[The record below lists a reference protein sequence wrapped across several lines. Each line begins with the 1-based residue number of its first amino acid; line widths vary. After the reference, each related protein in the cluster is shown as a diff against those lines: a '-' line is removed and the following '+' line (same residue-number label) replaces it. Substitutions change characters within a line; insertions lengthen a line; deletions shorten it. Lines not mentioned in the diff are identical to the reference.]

1 LNHLSANRMSRNRL
15 LPTWVGAPRLDPL
28 LLVLL
33 LLIMGFGLV
42 VLYSASG
49 QDMAMVKRQSLRL
62 GFGLLVMLVI
72 SQVPPRILRS
82 WTPWLYGIGVALLLA
97 TLVLGVGRG
106 TNRWLDIGVFRFQ
119 PSEIMKLAVPMMVA
133 WYLHPRI
140 LPPAWKATLVSL
152 GILLIPTVLIARQ
165 PDLGTALLVA
175 ASGVFTLFLAG
186 LRWRV
191 LLGFAAS
198 MAAAAPALWLVMK
211 EYQRDRVRTF
221 LNPEADP
228 LGNGWNIIQSKIAVG
243 SGGLT
248 GKGWLNGTQ
257 SNLEFI
263 PERHTDFI
271 LAVFSEEF
279 GLVGV
284 VLLMLA
290 YILVIARGLHIA
302 SIARDTGSRLL
313 AGSLSLT
320 LFVYVLVNGGMV
332 SGVLPV
338 VGVPLPLIS
347 YGGTSAVTLLAGFG
361 MMMSIYGHRKFIK

>member
-1 LNHLSANRMSRNRL
+1 MRRWV
-15 LPTWVGAPRLDPL
+15 PGWVGAPRLDPVL
-28 LLVLL
+28 LFLL
-33 LLIMGFGLV
+33 LLIIGAGLV

-49 QDMAMVKRQSLRL
+49 RDMAMVERQGVRIGL
-62 GFGLLVMLVI
+62 GLLIMLAI
-72 SQVPPRILRS
+72 SQVPPRVLRT
-82 WTPWLYGIGVALLLA
+82 WTPWLYGLGVVMLVA

-106 TNRWLDIGVFRFQ
+106 SQRWLDFGVVRFQ
-119 PSEIMKLAVPMMVA
+119 PSELMKLAVPMMVA
-133 WYLHPRI
+133 WYLHPKV
-140 LPPAWKATLVSL
+140 LPPDWKATFVTF
-152 GILLIPTVLIARQ
+152 GILLVPTLLIYRQ
-165 PDLGTALLVA
+165 PDLGTSLLVA
-175 ASGVFTLFLAG
+175 ASGVFTLYLAG
-186 LRWRV
+186 LRWQV
-191 LLGFAAS
+191 LFGFAGA
-198 MAAAAPALWLVMK
+198 AVAAAPVLWLVMK

-228 LGNGWNIIQSKIAVG
+228 LGDGWNIIQSKIAVG

-271 LAVFSEEF
+271 LAVLSEEF
-279 GLVGV
+279 GLIGV
-284 VLLMLA
+284 SLLMLT
-290 YILVIARGLHIA
+290 YVLVIARGLYIA
-302 SIARDTGSRLL
+302 GVARDTGSRLL

-320 LFVYVLVNGGMV
+320 LFVYVLVNSGMV

-361 MMMSIYGHRKFIK
+361 MMMSIYGHRKFIR

>member
-1 LNHLSANRMSRNRL
+1 MKRW
-15 LPTWVGAPRLDPL
+15 LPAWLGFPRLDPV

-33 LLIMGFGLV
+33 LLITSFGLV

-49 QDMAMVKRQSLRL
+49 QDMAMVYRQAVRL
-62 GFGLLVMLVI
+62 GVGLLVMLII
-72 SQVPPRILRS
+72 SQVPPHILRI
-82 WTPWLYGIGVALLLA
+82 WTPWLYGLGVIMLLA
-97 TLVLGVGRG
+97 TWFLGIGRG
-106 TNRWLDIGVFRFQ
+106 TQRWLDLGVVRFQ

-133 WYLHPRI
+133 WYLHPRV
-140 LPPAWKATLVSL
+140 LPPAWKAVAFSL
-152 GILLIPTVLIARQ
+152 CILLLPTLLIARQ

-175 ASGVFTLFLAG
+175 ASGIFTLYLAG

-191 LLGFAAS
+191 LFGFAGVA
-198 MAAAAPALWLVMK
+198 AAAAPVLWLVMK

-228 LGNGWNIIQSKIAVG
+228 LGHGWNIIQSKIAVG
-243 SGGLT
+243 SGGMT

-257 SNLEFI
+257 SHLEFI

-271 LAVFSEEF
+271 LAVLSEEF
-279 GLVGV
+279 GLLGV
-284 VLLMLA
+284 MLLMLV
-290 YILVIARGLHIA
+290 YLMLIARGLHIA

-320 LFVYVLVNGGMV
+320 LFVYVLVNSGMV

-361 MMMSIYGHRKFIK
+361 IMMSVYSHRKFIK

>member
-1 LNHLSANRMSRNRL
+1 MKRL
-15 LPTWVGAPRLDPL
+15 LPNWLGLPRLDPV

-33 LLIMGFGLV
+33 LLIIGFGLM

-49 QDMAMVKRQSLRL
+49 QDMDMVYRQAIRL
-62 GFGLLVMLVI
+62 GVGLFVMLVI
-72 SQVPPRILRS
+72 SQVPPHILRI
-82 WTPWLYGIGVALLLA
+82 WTPWLYGIGVIMLLA
-97 TLVLGVGRG
+97 TWFLGVGRG
-106 TNRWLDIGVFRFQ
+106 TQRWLDLGVVRFQ
-119 PSEIMKLAVPMMVA
+119 PSELMKLAVPMMVA
-133 WYLHPRI
+133 WYLHPKV
-140 LPPAWKATLVSL
+140 LPPAWKAVGYAL
-152 GILLIPTVLIARQ
+152 GMLLIPTLLIARQ

-175 ASGVFTLFLAG
+175 SSGMFTLYLAG
-186 LRWRV
+186 LRWRI
-191 LLGFAAS
+191 LLGFIGVAV
-198 MAAAAPALWLVMK
+198 AAAPVLWLVMK

-221 LNPEADP
+221 LNPEVDP
-228 LGNGWNIIQSKIAVG
+228 LGHGWNIIQSKIAVG
-243 SGGLT
+243 SGGVT

-271 LAVFSEEF
+271 LAVLSEEF
-279 GLVGV
+279 GLLGV
-284 VLLMLA
+284 MLLMLV
-290 YILVIARGLHIA
+290 YLLLIARGLHIA
-302 SIARDTGSRLL
+302 STARDTGSRLL

-361 MMMSIYGHRKFIK
+361 MMMSIYSHRKFIK

>member
-1 LNHLSANRMSRNRL
+1 MKRL
-15 LPTWVGAPRLDPL
+15 IPAWAGAPRLDPV

-33 LLIMGFGLV
+33 LLIMGFGLF

-49 QDMAMVKRQSLRL
+49 QDMAVVNRQALRL
-62 GFGLLVMLVI
+62 GFGLLIMLVI
-72 SQVPPRILRS
+72 SQVPPRILRI
-82 WTPWLYGIGVALLLA
+82 WTPWLYGIGIAMLLA
-97 TLVLGVGRG
+97 TLALGVGRS
-106 TNRWLDIGVFRFQ
+106 TQRWLDFGVLRFQ
-119 PSEIMKLAVPMMVA
+119 PSELMKLAVPMMVA
-133 WYLHPRI
+133 WYLHPKI
-140 LPPAWKATLVSL
+140 LPPDLKSTLLTL
-152 GILLIPTVLIARQ
+152 GILAIPTLLIYQQ

-175 ASGVFTLFLAG
+175 ASGVFTLYLAG

-191 LLGFAAS
+191 LFSFAGLA
-198 MAAAAPALWLVMK
+198 AAAAPVLWLVMK

-228 LGNGWNIIQSKIAVG
+228 LGDGWNIIQSKIAVG

-248 GKGWLNGTQ
+248 GKGWLHGTQ
-257 SNLEFI
+257 SHLEFI

-271 LAVFSEEF
+271 LAVLSEEF
-279 GLVGV
+279 GLIGV
-284 VLLMLA
+284 TLLMLV
-290 YILVIARGLHIA
+290 YMLVIARGLYIA

-361 MMMSIYGHRKFIK
+361 MMMSIYGHRKFIR

>member
-1 LNHLSANRMSRNRL
+1 MKRL
-15 LPTWVGAPRLDPL
+15 LPSWIGAPRLDPV

-33 LLIMGFGLV
+33 VMIIGIGLAL
-42 VLYSASG
+42 LYSASG
-49 QDMAMVKRQSLRL
+49 QDMAMVERQSVRL
-62 GFGLLVMLVI
+62 GFGIVVMLVI
-72 SQVPPRILRS
+72 SQVPPRILRV
-82 WTPWLYGIGVALLLA
+82 WTPWLYGIGILLLLA
-97 TLVLGVGRG
+97 TLGVGVGRG
-106 TNRWLDIGVFRFQ
+106 TQRWLDIGLFRFQ
-119 PSEIMKLAVPMMVA
+119 PSELMKLAVPMMVA
-133 WYLHPRI
+133 WYLHPRV
-140 LPPAWKATLVSL
+140 LPPNWKSI
-152 GILLIPTVLIARQ
+152 GITMGLMLIPTLLIYRQ

-175 ASGVFTLFLAG
+175 ASGMFTLYLAG

-191 LLGFAAS
+191 LLGFAGLA
-198 MAAAAPALWLVMK
+198 AAAAPLLWLVLK

-228 LGNGWNIIQSKIAVG
+228 LGHGWNIIQSKIAVG

-279 GLVGV
+279 GLLG
-284 VLLMLA
+284 VLLLMVL
-290 YILVIARGLHIA
+290 YLLLIARGLFIA

-313 AGSLSLT
+313 AGGLSLT

-361 MMMSIYGHRKFIK
+361 MMMSIYGHRKFIR